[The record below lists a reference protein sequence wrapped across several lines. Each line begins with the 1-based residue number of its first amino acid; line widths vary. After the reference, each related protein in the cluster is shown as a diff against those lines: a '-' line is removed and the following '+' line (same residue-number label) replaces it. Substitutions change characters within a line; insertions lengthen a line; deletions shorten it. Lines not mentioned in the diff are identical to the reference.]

1 MRVLHLVS
9 CMSPEYGGPATVA
22 RGLTA
27 ALVQQGVHC
36 EIITT
41 RGPTDGLPV
50 PGVKVHCFDTEFPAP
65 FWPTYSRSMK
75 RFLDAQAGRFDLI
88 YACELMSY
96 MTWAAFRASR
106 KHALPFVLRVTGG
119 LGIPALRIKKFRKW
133 IYRRMLLDDI
143 LNSADALQAI
153 SQGEA
158 ARIAELGYKAPTFVI
173 PHGVSLDAAGP
184 SARSE
189 FLASCPMLD
198 GKRVILFLGRLHRV
212 KGVDVLARCFATVAG
227 TFPDAVLLVAGPD
240 DGARD
245 GMRSILGEAGVLD
258 RTVFTGMLTGDRKL
272 AAFQCA
278 DLFVLPSYGDG
289 FSNAVLEAMAS
300 GLPVV
305 ISEQCNFPEVAE
317 HGAGFVVPLD
327 DTSVCEAIGK
337 LLSDPRLGAR
347 MGGNGRKLVKERY
360 TWQAAATSM
369 VACYRALLH
378 KGS

>member
-1 MRVLHLVS
+1 MRVLHVVT
-9 CMSPEYGGPATVA
+9 CMSPECGGPPTAA

-27 ALVQQGVHC
+27 ALAQQGVHC
-36 EIITT
+36 EIATT

-65 FWPTYSRSMK
+65 FWPAYSRGMK
-75 RFLDAQAGRFDLI
+75 RFLDAEAGSFDLI
-88 YACELMSY
+88 HAYEILSH

-106 KHALPFVLRVTGG
+106 KNALPFVLQVAGG
-119 LGIPALRIKKFRKW
+119 LGIPALRLKKFRKW
-133 IYRRMLLDDI
+133 IYRRILLDGI

-173 PHGVSLDAAGP
+173 PHGVCLDEADP
-184 SARSE
+184 SARSG
-189 FLASCPMLD
+189 FLAGYPMLE
-198 GKRVILFLGRLHRV
+198 GRRVVLFLGRLHRV

-227 TFPDAVLLVAGPD
+227 RFPDAVLLVAGPD
-240 DGARD
+240 GGAR
-245 GMRSILGEAGVLD
+245 GEMRSILGEAGVLD
-258 RTVFTGMLTGDRKL
+258 RTVFTGMLTGDRKS

-300 GLPVV
+300 GVPVV
-305 ISEQCNFPEVAE
+305 ISDQCNFPEVTE

-327 DTSVCEAIGK
+327 DASMCEAIGK

-347 MGGNGRKLVKERY
+347 MGCNGRRLVQERY
-360 TWQAAATSM
+360 TWQAAAASM
-369 VACYRALLH
+369 VACYRTLLA